1 MIKTITDKLFEQNI
15 ELTES
20 GFRADIMISNIEA
33 YAYINRQSII
43 LFDYKTR
50 NCKPFNYN
58 QQFNGLLEY
67 KSIPFGDNQLF
78 EKINKNDLA
87 KIERY
92 LEEVNK
98 QFHCKKTYREKN
110 FFFSILFSYSTENGE
125 EGCCIDFIP
134 LLYNRKL
141 ELCYTLC
148 KLEAAA
154 HAGKP
159 ILRKHHAAKNK
170 TEEYLSTSKRFIESS
185 KVNLSTIECQI
196 LRLSGEGEKEHE
208 IANRINTSLTNV
220 KRYKSQ
226 IFEKMQ
232 VKSISEAIFIAYK
245 RGQL

>member
-1 MIKTITDKLFEQNI
+1 MIRTIIDKLFDQNI

-20 GFRADIMISNIEA
+20 GFRTDIMTSNIEA

-43 LFDYKTR
+43 LFDYTYR
-50 NCKPFNYN
+50 NYKAFNYN
-58 QQFNGLLEY
+58 QQLNALLGY
-67 KSIPFGDNQLF
+67 KPMQFKLNHLC
-78 EKINKNDLA
+78 EHVNKTDLN

-92 LEEVNK
+92 LEVINN
-98 QFHCKKTYREKN
+98 QFHCKKTYKEKN
-110 FFFSILFSYSTENGE
+110 FFFSILFSYLTENGE
-125 EGCCIDFIP
+125 EGCCVDFIP
-134 LLYNRKL
+134 ILYNSNL

-148 KLEAAA
+148 KLEAVA

-159 ILRKHHAAKNK
+159 ILRKHLAAENK
-170 TEEYLSTSKRFIESS
+170 TYEYLSTSKRFVEDS
-185 KVNLSTIECQI
+185 KVNLSPIECKI

>member
-15 ELTES
+15 ELTEG

-33 YAYINRQSII
+33 YAYINKQSII
-43 LFDYKTR
+43 LFDYTTK
-50 NCKPFNYN
+50 NYKPFNYN
-58 QQFNGLLEY
+58 QQLNGLLGY
-67 KSIPFGDNQLF
+67 KSMPFEFNHSCG
-78 EKINKNDLA
+78 KINKTDLV

-92 LEEVNK
+92 LEVINN
-98 QFHCKKTYREKN
+98 QFHCKKTYKEKN
-110 FFFSILFSYSTENGE
+110 FFFSILFSYSTDNGE
-125 EGCCIDFIP
+125 EGCCVDFIP
-134 LLYNRKL
+134 ILYNRNL

-148 KLEAAA
+148 KLEAVA

-159 ILRKHHAAKNK
+159 ILRKHHTSDNK
-170 TEEYLSTSKRFIESS
+170 TYEYLSTSKQFVEDS

-220 KRYKSQ
+220 KRHKSQ